1 LNIVIGIDGGS
12 FKHLNIV
19 LQRGLTPN
27 FKRLIENGFSAN
39 LRVTNPPITIPS
51 WPCTFSGLT
60 PEDLGF
66 YYFTHPDKGL
76 FNSSYW
82 RNKSIFS
89 LINEKSFIMNVP
101 GTFPSWKV
109 NGEMITGMLSP
120 SISCFPSELKLSI
133 QKNWIIDADNVP
145 ESFFAFKQKSSLFLE
160 KMKEDF
166 KFLTYV
172 IRIPDNLTHRS
183 HGGKEKT
190 LSLIYQ
196 VYLKIDKFLGKI
208 LENEQVDNIIIVSD
222 HGLKHYSK
230 GFYIRRW
237 LEKKGILFI
246 NTPKP
251 NKLLNVLLKSF
262 DFIRLFVNSSYLKKY
277 FNKFLHL
284 KIIKS
289 KIKIPQHSIM
299 KIDRNIT
306 RVKNFCSN
314 IGGIILIGKDKQKNG
329 ILYKELLKSHYV
341 DNVIRSTSEDFP
353 DFIVSLKKDYYFCE
367 ESSLYIKRRRD
378 IIDHSN
384 KGLFIAY
391 GKNIKSGKEDFVS
404 YQNVAPTLLKLLNIA
419 KPDYMK
425 GEALDIIN

>member
-1 LNIVIGIDGGS
+1 MNIVIGIDGGC
-12 FKHLNIV
+12 FRHLNIL
-19 LQRGLTPN
+19 LQKGLTPN

-76 FNSSYW
+76 FNSSFW
-82 RNKSIFS
+82 RDKSIFS

-101 GTFPSWKV
+101 GTFPSWKI

-120 SISCFPSELKLSI
+120 SINCFPSELKLSI

-145 ESFFAFKQKSSLFLE
+145 ESFSAFKLKSSLFLK
-160 KMKEDF
+160 KMNEDF
-166 KFLTYV
+166 KFLAYV

-183 HGGKEKT
+183 HGGKERT

-251 NKLLNVLLKSF
+251 NKVLNVLLKSF
-262 DFIRLFVNSSYLKKY
+262 DFIRLFINSSYLRKY
-277 FNKFLHL
+277 FNKFIHL
-284 KIIKS
+284 KILES
-289 KIKIPQHSIM
+289 KIKIDEHSIM
-299 KIDRNIT
+299 KIDQNIT

-314 IGGIILIGKDKQKNG
+314 IGGIILIGKDKRKKA
-329 ILYKELLKSHYV
+329 ILLKELLKSPYI
-341 DNVIRSTSEDFP
+341 DKVISPKSENFP
-353 DFIVSLKKDYYFCE
+353 DFIVSLKSEYYFCE
-367 ESSLYIKRRRD
+367 QSSLFIKRRRD
-378 IIDHSN
+378 IIDHSDI
-384 KGLFIAY
+384 GLFIAY
-391 GKNIKSGKEDFVS
+391 GKNIKSGKDEFIS
-404 YQNVAPTLLKLLNIA
+404 HQSIAPTLLKLLNIA
-419 KPDYMK
+419 KPYYMK
-425 GEALDIIN
+425 GEAIDIID